1 MNSEHMID
9 TSDLIYAHLCVNQ
22 VILKIQCKVELA
34 NINSVKMPSLLKAF
48 LARSTIVN
56 GNNLNSVCM
65 GVRRL
70 YQEGTLGRGHLPFP
84 GKLDS
89 HWSLTI
95 SITVLKCA
103 KSALISTLK
112 FKMFSGAWSLDPI
125 PGRGYMTLTPSAL
138 HCASLLWRLAVDFRF
153 LIVPSSAPLCKI
165 FCGHP

>member
-1 MNSEHMID
+1 
-9 TSDLIYAHLCVNQ
+9 
-22 VILKIQCKVELA
+22 
-34 NINSVKMPSLLKAF
+34 MPSLLKAF

-112 FKMFSGAWSLDPI
+112 FKMFFWGMVPRPYAGERVYDAHPI
-125 PGRGYMTLTPSAL
+125 G
-138 HCASLLWRLAVDFRF
+138 
-153 LIVPSSAPLCKI
+153 APLRFATLASC
-165 FCGHP
+165 CGLSVLDRSQ